1 MAARK
6 SSLAARAAASG
17 QLNEIEAFM
26 LDSGSE
32 LSSLSEDSSSDES
45 FDCPDDIIS
54 SETEEEIILEE
65 DEYDNQNIV
74 DMNVDSASQTHN
86 NDSVNNN
93 SSSSSTI
100 VTPATRKRGTKRK
113 KVIDKYS
120 STKWVEEPPV
130 GNMTRRQFIGVPGL
144 GHEVK
149 NKEPIELF
157 ELMITDELVEYITE
171 QTNLYFK
178 QNLVGKTFTK
188 HSRIQ
193 KHLSK
198 NNNDELLLCNSADI
212 RCYIAT
218 ALYRGVL
225 QKPTVYM
232 YYTQDKLFETPG
244 FKKILTQNKLV
255 LIEKYIHFVDISQL
269 DSQYNRTAK
278 IEPIHTYLVERW
290 QSLLTLGRDIS
301 VDEALLL
308 WKGRLSW
315 KQFIRTKRARF
326 GIKSFVLADA
336 STGYVWNSILYSG
349 DDTNVDPNSE
359 YQYQATN
366 IVMTLTEKLLD
377 EGRCLYIDNW
387 YSSMELLDE
396 LGKRGTDVVGTV
408 RKDRKGL
415 SKEVMN
421 AKLKEG
427 EKLVGYCPKYSGM
440 CIKWKDK
447 REVHMLTS
455 CIPDDD
461 VIVRR

>member
-1 MAARK
+1 MTTRK
-6 SSLAARAAASG
+6 SSLAGRAAASG

-45 FDCPDDIIS
+45 FYCPDDIIS

-65 DEYDNQNIV
+65 DDYDNQNIV

-130 GNMTRRQFIGVPGL
+130 GNMTCWQFIGVPGL
-144 GHEVK
+144 GHKVK

-193 KHLSK
+193 KQLWK

-212 RCYIAT
+212 RCYIDT
-218 ALYRGVL
+218 AL
-225 QKPTVYM
+225 
-232 YYTQDKLFETPG
+232 
-244 FKKILTQNKLV
+244 
-255 LIEKYIHFVDISQL
+255 
-269 DSQYNRTAK
+269 
-278 IEPIHTYLVERW
+278 
-290 QSLLTLGRDIS
+290 
-301 VDEALLL
+301 
-308 WKGRLSW
+308 
-315 KQFIRTKRARF
+315 
-326 GIKSFVLADA
+326 
-336 STGYVWNSILYSG
+336 
-349 DDTNVDPNSE
+349 
-359 YQYQATN
+359 
-366 IVMTLTEKLLD
+366 
-377 EGRCLYIDNW
+377 
-387 YSSMELLDE
+387 
-396 LGKRGTDVVGTV
+396 
-408 RKDRKGL
+408 
-415 SKEVMN
+415 
-421 AKLKEG
+421 
-427 EKLVGYCPKYSGM
+427 
-440 CIKWKDK
+440 
-447 REVHMLTS
+447 
-455 CIPDDD
+455 
-461 VIVRR
+461 